1 MGRPLKIDQ
10 NKRYKKDKNGLLIKN
25 STKEMYDRV
34 KQVCLEHHKTGESVV
49 RICKRLKVN
58 TSWFYRAIGTYANC
72 KEVANQCGIGTRGD
86 AEIRPAKILNKVKP
100 AKDAYTLF
108 DMPCR
113 KEWTDAQ
120 KQNAIQIIIKELR
133 GANSFAQ
140 AVCYANANMQIVAS
154 WMREEPGLGDL
165 FRKAESEC
173 SSYMGKCVVKG
184 MGVAAEKGKVGEVIL
199 GCERRFPAQWGKI
212 DSIDITTRNE
222 HDQRHIVT
230 ISGDQA
236 RMIDSADMEIEEI

>member
-1 MGRPLKIDQ
+1 MGRPKLLDKHKRSRTDKDGKI
-10 NKRYKKDKNGLLIKN
+10 IKLA
-25 STKEMYDRV
+25 TKETLA
-34 KQVCLEHHKTGESVV
+34 KIEKVCLMYAKTGKSIVKCLDECGVCS
-49 RICKRLKVN
+49 
-58 TSWFYRAIGTYANC
+58 TYFYKCIRTFGNC
-72 KEVANQCGIGTRGD
+72 KDIANKCGLGLIRD
-86 AEIRPAKILNKVKP
+86 AEVRPAKIIQQKP
-100 AKDAYTLF
+100 RNDAYTLF

-113 KEWTDAQ
+113 KEWTDTQ

-133 GANSFAQ
+133 GANSFAK
-140 AVCYANANMQIVAS
+140 AVCYANANMKIVAE

-173 SSYMGKCVVKG
+173 SSYMGKCVVKS

-199 GCERRFPAQWGKI
+199 GCERRFPEQWGKI

-230 ISGDQA
+230 ISGDEA
-236 RMIDSADMEIEEI
+236 RMIEGEMEIEEL